1 MRSLACAMLCAV
13 LLVTGCSAMRHG
25 AASRV
30 DASKSDVQNAV
41 ATAEESDR
49 QSGDEARP
57 GDADGRKR
65 TQANTVSSQ
74 RSGLKRIEPELF
86 EEALRASDERTR

>member
-1 MRSLACAMLCAV
+1 MRMPACAMLCA
-13 LLVTGCSAMRHG
+13 LMLVTGCSAMRHG

-30 DASKSDVQNAV
+30 EASRSDVQNAV
-41 ATAEESDR
+41 ASSEDSDQQTAD
-49 QSGDEARP
+49 DAHP
-57 GDADGRKR
+57 GDAGGRNR

-74 RSGLKRIEPELF
+74 RSRLKRIEPELF

>member
-1 MRSLACAMLCAV
+1 MPACAMLCA
-13 LLVTGCSAMRHG
+13 LMLVTGCSAMRRG

-41 ATAEESDR
+41 ASAEESDR
-49 QSGDEARP
+49 QTGDEARP
-57 GDADGRKR
+57 GDAGGRKR
-65 TQANTVSSQ
+65 TQASTISSQ

-86 EEALRASDERTR
+86 EEALRASDERSR

>member
-1 MRSLACAMLCAV
+1 
-13 LLVTGCSAMRHG
+13 MRHG

-30 DASKSDVQNAV
+30 DASTSDVQNAV
-41 ATAEESDR
+41 ATAEEGSP
-49 QSGDEARP
+49 QTGDADRP

-65 TQANTVSSQ
+65 TQASTVSSQ
-74 RSGLKRIEPELF
+74 RTGLKRIEPELF